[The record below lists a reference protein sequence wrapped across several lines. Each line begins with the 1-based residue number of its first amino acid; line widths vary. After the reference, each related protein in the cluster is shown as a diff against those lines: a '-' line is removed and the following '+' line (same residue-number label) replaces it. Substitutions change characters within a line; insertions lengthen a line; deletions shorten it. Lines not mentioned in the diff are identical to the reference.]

1 MAHQSLYRR
10 YRPRRFGEVR
20 GQDHVVTALRNAVA
34 NSSEGH
40 AYLFSG
46 PRGTGKTSTAR
57 ILAKALNCENLQG
70 GEPCC
75 ECTPCQDMEAGRSYD
90 LFELDAASNN
100 GVDAIRDLI
109 ERAAVGSP
117 GRTKVYILDEV
128 HMLSPGASNAL
139 LKTLEEPP
147 DHVRFVLATTDPQ
160 KVLPTIRSRTQHFEF
175 QLLAAEELERYVRW
189 IVSDADL
196 DVDEDSIAW
205 AVRQGRGSARDTL
218 SALDQVVAAGG
229 VVDRAQPIEELFAAI
244 TGKDAG
250 AAVSAVAEAL
260 AQGHDPRVLAKSFL
274 DALRD
279 AFLLSLGVDVP
290 HLVDA
295 DRASL
300 DEWAQAAGTPLLT
313 RSMEAVGAAM
323 VDMRN
328 AADPRVPLEVALVR
342 LATSGSQSFDALVE
356 RIEKLEAA
364 LASGATVPA
373 SGGAPAAAEH
383 AAAPAAPAAVAAA
396 PHDDGDDPDD
406 AGVAGAGPAQARA
419 ALQRLRKGEAPD
431 AAAAP
436 APAARVEPSVAPPPE
451 PPPVAPTASPRRTS
465 PPAPPVPPAKSA
477 PAPPVPEAPAAAAP
491 APAPEPA
498 APEPPASA
506 PPSAEPRPTAASAEP
521 RPAAASAGG
530 GGLSVESVR
539 AALADAVLP
548 QLKGVAKAL
557 YSTGEVVSVDG
568 TGVVF
573 ALAIGVPRDR
583 AERAIP
589 DVQRLLS
596 EHLGSAVTLRV
607 VEHDDVEALGGGGAG
622 PAAPAAG
629 AQEPPPDEAEDSAVI
644 DVHSLEDAHDVAQT
658 GIERL
663 TKVFPGATVI
673 EDDEVTR

>member
-1 MAHQSLYRR
+1 VAHQSLYRR

-34 NSSEGH
+34 NSTEGH

-75 ECTPCQDMEAGRSYD
+75 DCTPCQDMEAGRSYD

-175 QLLAAEELERYVRW
+175 QLLAADELERYVRW

-196 DVDEDSIAW
+196 DVDESSVAW
-205 AVRQGRGSARDTL
+205 SVRQGRGSARDTL

-229 VVDRAQPIEELFAAI
+229 VVDRAEPVDELFAAI

-250 AAVSAVAEAL
+250 AAVSAVADAL

-313 RSMEAVGAAM
+313 RSMEAVGSAM

-342 LATSGSQSFDALVE
+342 LATAGTQSFDALVE
-356 RIEKLEAA
+356 RIERLEAA
-364 LASGATVPA
+364 IASGA
-373 SGGAPAAAEH
+373 
-383 AAAPAAPAAVAAA
+383 AAAPAGAGAAPAGAGAAAPSAGAPVPEAAVAE
-396 PHDDGDDPDD
+396 DE
-406 AGVAGAGPAQARA
+406 AGVAGGGPAQARA
-419 ALQRLRKGEAPD
+419 ALQRLRKASSES
-431 AAAAP
+431 AAP
-436 APAARVEPSVAPPPE
+436 PAARAEPASAAPPE
-451 PPPVAPTASPRRTS
+451 PPPTPPTAAPRRSS
-465 PPAPPVPPAKSA
+465 PPAPPVPPAKGA
-477 PAPPVPEAPAAAAP
+477 PAPSEPPAREPSSPAPAAEAPSPPTATEPQAEPAAPAAAPAGSPPP
-491 APAPEPA
+491 APATPTSGA
-498 APEPPASA
+498 APTVDA
-506 PPSAEPRPTAASAEP
+506 
-521 RPAAASAGG
+521 
-530 GGLSVESVR
+530 VR
-539 AALADAVLP
+539 AALAEAVLP

-557 YSTGEVVSVDG
+557 YSTGEVVSVDAR
-568 TGVVF
+568 GVVF

-583 AERAIP
+583 AERAVP

-596 EHLGSAVTLRV
+596 DHFGTSVSLRV
-607 VEHDDVEALGGGGAG
+607 VEHDDAEALDVRNGNGSAPG
-622 PAAPAAG
+622 APAGRDDA
-629 AQEPPPDEAEDSAVI
+629 PPPADADDGSVI